1 MRKILVVD
9 DDESILEVIDILLSQ
24 NGYQVI
30 TVASLHNLTSIVQNE
45 QPDLILLDLLV
56 NGSNGRE
63 VCKSLKENPL
73 TNSIPIILFSA
84 SNNRLKNFKDCNAD
98 GILEKPFDLSKLLG
112 VIKSSIKMV
121 SFFSF
126 VKYMH

>member
-56 NGSNGRE
+56 NGSNGME
-63 VCKSLKENPL
+63 VCKSLKVNPL

-84 SNNRLKNFKDCNAD
+84 SNNRLRNFKDCNAD
-98 GILEKPFDLSKLLG
+98 GILEKPFDLSKLLS
-112 VIKSSIKMV
+112 VIKSSIKVV